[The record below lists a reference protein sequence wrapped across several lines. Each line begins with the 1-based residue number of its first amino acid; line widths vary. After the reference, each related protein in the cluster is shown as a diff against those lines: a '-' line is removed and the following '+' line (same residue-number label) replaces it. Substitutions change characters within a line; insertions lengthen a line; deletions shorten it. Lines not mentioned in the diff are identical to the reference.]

1 MEAIFKYTRL
11 QNILNSMVVPKLR
24 KDDFKW
30 LLRNLEIYN
39 SHHPQY
45 EEAINLIKELMKLNK
60 EEIEDIKEN
69 I

>member
-30 LLRNLEIYN
+30 LLRNLGICN

-69 I
+69 V